1 MLTEPLLWQFKLQC
15 LNQLVP
21 SGEVP
26 PRHKRWKII
35 KALAKLGL
43 GKRNSRFMKWRDL
56 QEDASRYN
64 RVVTRDLQPWLA
76 MMYPRLVR
84 LVPDVANNILT
95 VVSDYLEIRADI
107 RPHETERL
115 TVLTFV
121 PFNRVRQV
129 CNLRPVPG
137 QTNIYCFRS
146 DCGRFWYTGEC
157 SQHYFH
163 ISADDRDAPLLK
175 CIVRTMLKL
184 DHIIV
189 LDEPPTPPR
198 ISYTDLRDA

>member
-1 MLTEPLLWQFKLQC
+1 MLTRPLLLWQFKLQC

-21 SGEVP
+21 PGEVP

-35 KALAKLGL
+35 KELAKLGL
-43 GKRNSRFMKWRDL
+43 GKRNLRYMKWRDL
-56 QEDASRYN
+56 QSDENRYD

-84 LVPDVANNILT
+84 LVPDIANNSMT

-107 RPHETERL
+107 RPHDTERY

-121 PFNRVRQV
+121 PFNRVRRV

-137 QTNIYCFRS
+137 EPDTYRVKS
-146 DCGRFWYTGEC
+146 DCGRFWYTGVC
-157 SQHYFH
+157 RQHYFH

-175 CIVRTMLKL
+175 CILRTMLKL
-184 DHIIV
+184 DHIIISN
-189 LDEPPTPPR
+189 EPATPPR
-198 ISYTDLRDA
+198 ISYTHA